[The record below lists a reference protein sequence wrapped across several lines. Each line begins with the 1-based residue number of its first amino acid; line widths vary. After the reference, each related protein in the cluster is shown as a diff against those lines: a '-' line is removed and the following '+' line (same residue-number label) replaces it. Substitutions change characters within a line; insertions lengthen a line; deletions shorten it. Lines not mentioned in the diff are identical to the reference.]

1 MSRATNFITHPAL
14 CCPLDQL
21 PLHLHDNSLRCDHG
35 HNFDIARQGY
45 VNLLSA
51 QDKRSKDPGDS
62 KAMVAARREFLNAG
76 YYQPLAARLCQKLEA
91 ILYGNLPHGNSRHG
105 NSPHD
110 HSLPDEKPLL
120 VDAGCGEGYYLQQL
134 AKHLTSH
141 RKPVPALVGFDI
153 SKWAAQAAARTQ
165 AATWLVAS
173 NRQIPLADHSTD
185 LVLSL
190 FGFPAHDSF
199 QRILKPGGQLVLVE
213 AGPHHLIELR
223 QVIYPRIKESKPREV
238 HEATQAGFVQIA
250 REELQFNP
258 PTLDSAAIGQLLQM
272 TPHLFRA
279 SSEGKKRA
287 AALTQLQLTVDVVIH
302 VFQLL

>member
-1 MSRATNFITHPAL
+1 MNFITHPAL

-21 PLHLHDNSLRCDHG
+21 PLQPHDNSLRCDHG

-62 KAMVAARREFLNAG
+62 VAMVAARREFLNAG
-76 YYQPLAARLCQKLEA
+76 YYQPLAARLCQELEA
-91 ILYGNLPHGNSRHG
+91 RLYQKS
-105 NSPHD
+105 
-110 HSLPDEKPLL
+110 LL

-134 AKHLTSH
+134 TNHLASH
-141 RKPVPALVGFDI
+141 RRPVPAMVGFDI
-153 SKWAAQAAARTQ
+153 SKWAVQAAARTQ

-213 AGPHHLIELR
+213 AGSQHLIELR
-223 QVIYPRIKESKPREV
+223 QVIYPRIKESKPRGV
-238 HEATQAGFVQIA
+238 HGATQAGFVQIA
-250 REELQFNP
+250 REELQFSP
-258 PTLDSAAIGQLLQM
+258 PTMDSAAIGQLLQM

-302 VFQLL
+302 VFQKCE